1 MKEGG
6 EGEEVRQQ
14 VLRAC
19 AGEHLISCEGQGNNV
34 NLRRRKC
41 FHEKGLVRQDSIRL
55 FGKDFNSPLQGGSG
69 RRGAPGETNVLQA
82 SNQHDSVAL
91 LSYHTAQACLQLA
104 KILPPKTR
112 LAACSS
118 PNEWVFLSDHIVG
131 VDTLVFD
138 WSLKTYHIC
147 PYSQTIV
154 CFLAAAAPSTT

>member
-104 KILPPKTR
+104 KILPPK
-112 LAACSS
+112 LGSPPAARPMKGS
-118 PNEWVFLSDHIVG
+118 FLV
-131 VDTLVFD
+131 
-138 WSLKTYHIC
+138 
-147 PYSQTIV
+147 TI
-154 CFLAAAAPSTT
+154 LWA

>member
-55 FGKDFNSPLQGGSG
+55 FGKDFNSPLQGVAAEEG
-69 RRGAPGETNVLQA
+69 RRERPTSSRLQI
-82 SNQHDSVAL
+82 SMTVWL
-91 LSYHTAQACLQLA
+91 FCRTTLRKPACSWLRSCPQNSARRLQLA
-104 KILPPKTR
+104 
-112 LAACSS
+112 
-118 PNEWVFLSDHIVG
+118 
-131 VDTLVFD
+131 
-138 WSLKTYHIC
+138 
-147 PYSQTIV
+147 Q
-154 CFLAAAAPSTT
+154 